1 MANKSASAKKRAR
14 QSIKRRARNKSVIS
28 NLKSSIK
35 AYKTA
40 LDSSEDTK
48 DLLLRKVISLYDKA
62 AAKGVIHK
70 RNASRNISK
79 ISKTINK

>member
-28 NLKSSIK
+28 NLKSSVK
-35 AYKTA
+35 AYQTA
-40 LDSSEDTK
+40 LESGEDSK

>member
-14 QSIKRRARNKSVIS
+14 QSIKRKARNKSVIS

-40 LDSSEDTK
+40 LDSGEDTK

>member
-40 LDSSEDTK
+40 LDSGEDKK

>member
-28 NLKSSIK
+28 NLKSSVK
-35 AYKTA
+35 AYQTA
-40 LDSSEDTK
+40 LESGEGAK

-79 ISKTINK
+79 ISKTISK

>member
-40 LDSSEDTK
+40 LDSGEDTK
-48 DLLLRKVISLYDKA
+48 DLLLRKVIALYDKA

>member
-28 NLKSSIK
+28 NLKSSVK
-35 AYKTA
+35 AYETA
-40 LDSSEDTK
+40 LESGEGSK

>member
-14 QSIKRRARNKSVIS
+14 QSIKPRARNKSVIS
-28 NLKSSIK
+28 NLKSSVK
-35 AYKTA
+35 AYKAA
-40 LDSSEDTK
+40 LEAGEDTK

>member
-28 NLKSSIK
+28 NLKSSVK

-40 LDSSEDTK
+40 LEAGEDAK